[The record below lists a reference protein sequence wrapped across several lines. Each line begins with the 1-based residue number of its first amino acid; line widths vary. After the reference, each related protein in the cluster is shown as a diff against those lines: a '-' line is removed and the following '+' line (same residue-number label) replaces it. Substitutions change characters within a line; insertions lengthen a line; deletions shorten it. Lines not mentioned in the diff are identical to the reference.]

1 MKKSKEQTKF
11 RYKYYNY
18 LRQGDK
24 AKRHIKG
31 SRNEGNPELQFLT
44 LAYH

>member
-24 AKRHIKG
+24 AKRHIK
-31 SRNEGNPELQFLT
+31 SKNEVNPELQFMT
-44 LAYH
+44 LPYH